1 MEILD
6 KKIEI
11 NTYTDLISYFKEVIA
26 VLGKTRIKILFHTSG
41 CDDFIDGELYIVFE
55 DNRALVIANKLTSF
69 GYYELQSKYNIW
81 YGANYPKHK
90 NVFTEK
96 LKGKYIEKVCAI
108 PFSKGFQI
116 HPCKEEYVPDGGD
129 YYL

>member
-11 NTYTDLISYFKEVIA
+11 NTYTDLISNFKEVIA

-55 DNRALVIANKLTSF
+55 DNRTLVIANKLTKLIQKKLPKNFRIIPDNNWDSF
-69 GYYELQSKYNIW
+69 
-81 YGANYPKHK
+81 
-90 NVFTEK
+90 F
-96 LKGKYIEKVCAI
+96 
-108 PFSKGFQI
+108 
-116 HPCKEEYVPDGGD
+116 
-129 YYL
+129 